1 MDKPHSLEDQFEDL
15 RTRLAHLEQLVQC
28 QVQRIY
34 ALEQQG
40 KGSFQTPPPA
50 SPPPLQEP
58 DSSASSLDRVE
69 SRTTR
74 KLLQDTLPDSTISS
88 KTARVPQP
96 SGENVE
102 SLIAANWLSKIG
114 MVAMVLGVGY
124 FLKYAIENQ
133 WIGETGQVSL
143 GIAMGLGFLLGGEK
157 LVKKQY
163 RGYALTVLGGGI
175 TILYLSIFAAFSF
188 YKLLAQLP
196 AFVLMVMITTTAV
209 LLSLR
214 YNSRIVAYFGLIG
227 GFLTPVML
235 STGHDNQL
243 GLFGYIALLD
253 LGILALAYFRNWRSL
268 NLTAFVLTQLTFL
281 AWTSTFYTPVKLW
294 RTELLLSFFFL
305 LFAGISFLYNVVH
318 LQKTSVRDLVLIIL
332 NASVYF
338 LWTYSLLESQYFS
351 YLGFFAVLLAVF
363 YIALS
368 RWVWRLSPKD
378 SYLYLTL
385 LGTALTFLTVA
396 VPVQLKQNWITT
408 GWVAEAV
415 VLTWI
420 GTRLD
425 NRQIRLGA
433 LVVVGL
439 VLIRLLFYDS
449 GISLLPETQIRF
461 LLNRRSFTF
470 VTAILGLLAIAR
482 LYSAFHQQRVK
493 QKPADRLKSSRA
505 GQGFVSLESLMATG
519 LLLLANFLLIF
530 LVTSEIQ
537 NYYQVSYYRDH
548 FDEIRRTIR
557 SQTHFA
563 ISSFWAVYS
572 IILVVV
578 GIVWR
583 YRPVRLFAIL
593 LFGITIVKVFF
604 IDLSE
609 LEHGYRIVSF
619 IGLGAILLTVS
630 FLYQRYKDQINK
642 LVS

>member
-1 MDKPHSLEDQFEDL
+1 MDKPHSLEEQFEDL
-15 RTRLAHLEQLVQC
+15 KTRLTHLESLVQC
-28 QVQRIY
+28 QVRRIY

-40 KGSFQTPPPA
+40 TSSFETPPPA

-58 DSSASSLDRVE
+58 ASSASSLDGAE
-69 SRTTR
+69 SGTTR
-74 KLLQDTLPDSTISS
+74 ELPQDTYPDSPISS
-88 KTARVPQP
+88 ETARVPQP
-96 SGENVE
+96 SGEDVE
-102 SLIAANWLSKIG
+102 SLIAANWLNKIG
-114 MVAMVLGVGY
+114 MVATVLGVGY
-124 FLKYAIENQ
+124 FLKYAIDNQ
-133 WIGETGQVSL
+133 WIGETGRVSL

-157 LVKKQY
+157 LEKKQY

-196 AFVLMVMITTTAV
+196 AFVLMVMITATAV

-214 YNSRIVAYFGLIG
+214 YNSKIVAYFGLIG

-235 STGHDNQL
+235 STGRDNQL

-253 LGILALAYFRNWRSL
+253 LGILTLAYFRNWRSL

-281 AWTSTFYTPVKLW
+281 AWTSTFYTPAKLW

-305 LFAGISFLYNVVH
+305 LFAGVSFLYNLVH
-318 LQKTSVRDLVLIIL
+318 QQKTSVRDLALIIL
-332 NASVYF
+332 NASAYF
-338 LWTYSLLESQYFS
+338 LWTYGLLESQYFS
-351 YLGFFAVLLAVF
+351 YLGFFAVLLAAF

-378 SYLYLTL
+378 SYLYLIL
-385 LGTALTFLTVA
+385 LGVALTFLTIA
-396 VPVQLKQNWITT
+396 VPVQLKQSWITT
-408 GWVAEAV
+408 GWVVEAV

-425 NRQIRLGA
+425 NRQIRLAA

-449 GISLLPETQIRF
+449 SVSLAAGTQIRF

-470 VTAILGLLAIAR
+470 ATAILGLLAIAR
-482 LYSAFHQQRVK
+482 LYSAFQKQRAK
-493 QKPADRLKSSRA
+493 QEPAGRMGSCKP
-505 GQGFVSLESLMATG
+505 GQGVAAFESLMATG
-519 LLLLANFLLIF
+519 LLLLANSLLIF

-537 NYYQVSYYRDH
+537 NYYQVPSYRDH

-557 SQTHFA
+557 SQKHFV
-563 ISSFWAVYS
+563 ISSFWAVYA

-609 LEHGYRIVSF
+609 LERGYRIVSF

-630 FLYQRYKDQINK
+630 FLYQRYKDQITK